1 MAIQA
6 TIIGNLGADAR
17 LVTLG
22 QTQALEFNVASRR
35 SRKDK
40 NGQPQTDWV
49 EILYFKT
56 ALQPY
61 LTKGRT
67 VVVIGELEA
76 YTYAAKTGEARIG
89 MKVVANSIDFA
100 GGPTQDAPQAQP
112 MQQPQQQAYQPQ
124 PQMQPAPQYQQPQ
137 QMPPQAGGDAL
148 PF

>member
-17 LVTLG
+17 VVTLG

-40 NGQPQTDWV
+40 NGQPQTDWI
-49 EILYFKT
+49 ECIFFRT

-67 VVVIGELEA
+67 VVVMGELETHT
-76 YTYAAKTGEARIG
+76 YTTQTGEVRVG
-89 MKVVANSIDFA
+89 MKVVANNIDFA
-100 GGPTQDAPQAQP
+100 GGPQDTQP
-112 MQQPQQQAYQPQ
+112 MQSQPQPQQQAYQQ
-124 PQMQPAPQYQQPQ
+124 PMQPATQQPQ
-137 QMPPQAGGDAL
+137 QPQTPPPSGGGVL
-148 PF
+148 PC